1 MIAERFFKILFTRDG
16 FLFIVY
22 QLQSEVTYYPHE
34 AGEVLCVFLRV
45 SLLLYPTS
53 FDLNVL
59 GKVDNQT
66 KLLESV
72 FIDATHAVIYE
83 KTSEQ
88 DCQGEN
94 SDIMVRVF
102 V

>member
-1 MIAERFFKILFTRDG
+1 LFT
-16 FLFIVY
+16 VY
-22 QLQSEVTYYPHE
+22 QLQSEVTDYPHK
-34 AGEVLCVFLRV
+34 AGEVLCVFFRV
-45 SLLLYPTS
+45 GLLLYPAS